1 MERSDRVFVAP
12 ESAGDKVENGDYASF
27 RARLGSLPAVSEQWF
42 PPPPSELELQSRWHA
57 GEFGRCFQSTRG
69 QRVEIVEF
77 GAWNRGAG
85 PDFHGAVIRIG
96 SELHH
101 GDVELD
107 PAARDWERHGHLEN
121 PAFDGVVLHVF
132 LEHHAGGTWFTRTS
146 RNREVCQVKLDLQQL
161 VGGAPAP
168 TPPEVHAGL
177 CAPVFAGLS
186 DEAAGA
192 LLQSAAQ
199 FRMRQRMERLSR
211 VERVHGADQALFLCL
226 GEALGYRRN
235 RIPMRVLAQELPL
248 QMLRG
253 LDEVEAEAALF
264 GRAGFLE
271 GLRHL
276 ETDDPAKRAW
286 QRRLWS
292 AWWKDCGALRDART
306 ALRWSTA
313 GVRPLN
319 HPQRRLGALC
329 ALVRVW
335 DELRGVI
342 DARPFDQ
349 KRIHQILTGL
359 SHPFWNIHYSLHAEP
374 SPKPLALL
382 GGDRILDILANCVF
396 PRILSKSP
404 QEWPAYLR
412 LRGGTV
418 SEPVRRAALRF
429 FGSDAARRR
438 RFTSFLHTQQALLQL
453 DRDVCL
459 AGREGCGACD
469 FPERLADWAQALRL
483 RWAEH
488 EHSGRNDSGG

>member
-1 MERSDRVFVAP
+1 MERSDRVFVGFE
-12 ESAGDKVENGDYASF
+12 ESRRKVENEAYASF
-27 RARLGSLPAVSEQWF
+27 RARHGGFSAVSEEWF

-57 GEFGRCFQSTRG
+57 GEFGRRFQSTRG

-96 SELHH
+96 AELHH
-101 GDVELD
+101 GDIELD
-107 PAARDWERHGHLEN
+107 PAARDWERHGHVDN
-121 PAFDGVVLHVF
+121 PAFDDVVLHVF

-146 RNREVCQVKLDLQQL
+146 RNREVCQVQLDLHQL
-161 VGGAPAP
+161 VGARPAPA
-168 TPPEVHAGL
+168 PPEVHAGR
-177 CAPVFAGLS
+177 CAPVFASLP
-186 DEAAGA
+186 DEAVSA

-199 FRMRQRMERLSR
+199 FRMHQRMERLRR
-211 VERVHGADQALFLCL
+211 VERVHGADQALFLAIA
-226 GEALGYRRN
+226 EALGYRRN
-235 RIPMRVLAQELPL
+235 RIPMRVLSQELPL
-248 QMLRG
+248 QLLRR
-253 LDEVEAEAALF
+253 LDGVEREASLF
-264 GRAGFLE
+264 GRAGFLD
-271 GLRHL
+271 GMRHC
-276 ETDDPAKRAW
+276 ETDDPAKRGW

-292 AWWKDCGALRDART
+292 AWWKDCGALRDGRI
-306 ALRWSTA
+306 ALRWVNA

-335 DELRGVI
+335 DELRAAI

-349 KRIHQILTGL
+349 KRIHQLLSAL
-359 SHPFWNIHYSLHAEP
+359 SHPFWDNHYSLHAEP
-374 SPKPLALL
+374 SPKPMALL

-396 PRILSKSP
+396 PRVLAMNP
-404 QEWPAYLR
+404 QQWPAYLR

-438 RFTSFLHTQQALLQL
+438 SFTHFLHTQQALLQL

-459 AGREGCGACD
+459 AGRDGCGACD
-469 FPERLADWAQALRL
+469 FPERLADWAQVLRR
-483 RWAEH
+483 RWAED
-488 EHSGRNDSGG
+488 EHPGGSQPC